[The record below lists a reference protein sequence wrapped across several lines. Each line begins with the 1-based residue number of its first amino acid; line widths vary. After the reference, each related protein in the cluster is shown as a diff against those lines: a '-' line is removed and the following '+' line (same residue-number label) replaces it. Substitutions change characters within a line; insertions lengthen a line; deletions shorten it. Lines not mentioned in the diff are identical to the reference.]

1 MTKSALPTTQT
12 TEYLQPKGHLTL
24 SLKHYG
30 RTREEQIKINQQ
42 GLEKLRAWE
51 QEHEKNYTE
60 EELAE
65 IQQTWAMVEKI
76 IDENRSRLLFS

>member
-12 TEYLQPKGHLTL
+12 TDYPQPQRRLTL

-51 QEHEKNYTE
+51 EEHEKNYTE

-76 IDENRSRLLFS
+76 IDKNRSRLLFS